1 MPGSV
6 TFRFVTNLLMPMSA
20 PSTLRRVVVGL
31 DVHKDTIMAS
41 VLDTS
46 SGEILET
53 RPFPNTPDHVIRLV
67 GRLRAQGLEPDCCY
81 EASSCGYVLY
91 YQLRDLG
98 VACAVIAPSKI
109 PRRPGDRVKTDRR
122 DAEKLASLYAAGLLT
137 PIQIPDADQEK
148 VRSLLRCRSDL
159 VGQLV
164 QTRHRTTRLLQARGQ
179 VFPKGRNW
187 TLAFGRWLAKVQ
199 FEGVDQVT
207 LTTYLHLITYLE
219 GQIEALEAELARQ
232 AETDRFKPTVQ
243 VLSSFRG
250 VALVTALTLA
260 CELGD
265 IRRFESPRK
274 LMAYVGLVTSEHSSG
289 STIRRGSITRTGNR
303 HARTALVSAAWRYTH
318 KPVRSDALR
327 LRQADVGPAVVALAW
342 KAQIRL
348 HKRFHALAFRKPRP
362 VAAVAVAREFAGFLW
377 AAMQTLTQPTSH
389 PVAA

>member
-6 TFRFVTNLLMPMSA
+6 TFRLATNLHTPMSTSSA
-20 PSTLRRVVVGL
+20 LRRVVVGL

-41 VLDTS
+41 VQDASTNK
-46 SGEILET
+46 ILET
-53 RPFPNTPDHVIRLV
+53 HPFPNMPDQVVRFV

-109 PRRPGDRVKTDRR
+109 PRRPGDRIKTDRR

-187 TLAFGRWLAKVQ
+187 SLAFGRWLSKIQ
-199 FEGVDQVT
+199 FEGADQVT
-207 LTTYLHLITYLE
+207 LTTYRDLITYLE
-219 GQIEALEAELARQ
+219 GQIDALDTELARQ

-265 IRRFESPRK
+265 IRRFASPRQ

-289 STIRRGSITRTGNR
+289 STIRRGSITRTGNG
-303 HARTALVSAAWRYTH
+303 HARTALVSASWKYTH
-318 KPVRSDALR
+318 KPVRSEALR
-327 LRQADVGPAVVALAW
+327 HRQAEVGPAVVALSW

-362 VAAVAVAREFAGFLW
+362 VAAVAIARELTGFLW
-377 AAMQTLTQPTSH
+377 AAMQTLTRPI
-389 PVAA
+389 AA